1 MEGMGLKL
9 TPVVVRHL
17 LGPLGL
23 FRPTALWLVLLGL
36 IAIPNSPSRGISHLQ
51 LLALPHPSHPPT
63 PYNVP
68 SVIYYSHCEK
78 VTQNPAV
85 LAS

>member
-1 MEGMGLKL
+1 MEDMGLKL

-36 IAIPNSPSRGISHLQ
+36 IAIP
-51 LLALPHPSHPPT
+51 
-63 PYNVP
+63 
-68 SVIYYSHCEK
+68 K
-78 VTQNPAV
+78 VLTGV
-85 LAS
+85 

>member
-1 MEGMGLKL
+1 MEDMGLKL

-36 IAIPNSPSRGISHLQ
+36 IAIPNSPNRSISHLQ
-51 LLALPHPSHPPT
+51 LLTLPHHPPHPSHPPPT
-63 PYNVP
+63 MY
-68 SVIYYSHCEK
+68 H
-78 VTQNPAV
+78 Q
-85 LAS
+85 